1 MPANQNIWFTIVN
14 PYAGSGKTM
23 HQWRRAE
30 TLMFKKNINYTA
42 VTPENTA
49 EAVRM
54 IKQAC
59 ADGFRRFIAVGGDG
73 TVHLVLKALAEF
85 CAASEAGPSPVSL
98 NELRLAMLPIGS
110 GNDWL
115 RSHNIPKNH
124 DIITDLVAADSFSPQ
139 DIARADIVSA
149 DDHSNILHSTYMAN
163 VGGYCFDAN
172 VCDRVNLQKASG
184 KTSKLLYVKALLQ
197 IAFSQ
202 KTHPTKVVCDGRTV
216 FDDHLYTISVGNGLY
231 SGGGLCQTPS
241 AKMND
246 GMLNMMVCPRF
257 QVWRLPFLIGKLFNK
272 KVEEIPFLH
281 FFDAKDIWIFPGG
294 QGQLV
299 EVDGEVIGR
308 APVHFQVLDSQINV
322 LHRD

>member
-1 MPANQNIWFTIVN
+1 MESPFIYNKHVTGKNFIGRKADITILTNLLNLGENVVIYEPAK
-14 PYAGSGKTM
+14 SGKRSLVEQTLFNM
-23 HQWRRAE
+23 KIATQRFNVADVSFLSARTVADLMIMLGSAIIRAGA
-30 TLMFKKNINYTA
+30 N
-42 VTPENTA
+42 
-49 EAVRM
+49 
-54 IKQAC
+54 
-59 ADGFRRFIAVGGDG
+59 
-73 TVHLVLKALAEF
+73 
-85 CAASEAGPSPVSL
+85 SP
-98 NELRLAMLPIGS
+98 
-110 GNDWL
+110 NDYK
-115 RSHNIPKNH
+115 S
-124 DIITDLVAADSFSPQ
+124 
-139 DIARADIVSA
+139 IVSR
-149 DDHSNILHSTYMAN
+149 HLE
-163 VGGYCFDAN
+163 G
-172 VCDRVNLQKASG
+172 
-184 KTSKLLYVKALLQ
+184 
-197 IAFSQ
+197 
-202 KTHPTKVVCDGRTV
+202 THFV
-216 FDDHLYTISVGNGLY
+216 FDDQLYTISVGNGLY